1 MSDNTEQQIT
11 SNMLLSLEQTPAPH
25 LKTLL
30 TSLITHLHAFMIF
43 IVVIGG
49 MGTIEGP
56 IVGVALFFL
65 LREYLADFG
74 EWSLILLGAVAVL
87 LLLAPEGLW
96 GLIQR
101 RLRIEIFPVRR
112 RLAASSAPFPNE
124 DAAES
129 RALSV

>member
-1 MSDNTEQQIT
+1 M
-11 SNMLLSLEQTPAPH
+11 
-25 LKTLL
+25 
-30 TSLITHLHAFMIF
+30 
-43 IVVIGG
+43 
-49 MGTIEGP
+49 
-56 IVGVALFFL
+56 ALFFL

-74 EWSLILLGAVAVL
+74 EWSLILLGAVAV